1 MSNIEDPLIQINW
14 SKLKRYL
21 RIALG
26 LVKGIVVGI
35 LKIVLKLL
43 TALLIAL
50 RKGYLELRK
59 FAKNR
64 HKGVWILLLVF
75 FFLGISFFLLHYI
88 RGIRKDIGGIKK
100 DYQELQLKYEKQL
113 EEYQDLTEQ
122 EYELEQKLKESSER
136 IPTKPEVVKVS
147 RKQDVENWRYLVEK
161 YFPPEQVEN
170 ALNIM
175 ACESGGNPKSVNED
189 DAKITGYPSCGLF
202 QINGP
207 TNWEWDNPE
216 ENIDRAVTMFYE
228 RGWHPWF
235 NCGIKLGLL

>member
-1 MSNIEDPLIQINW
+1 MSNIEDPLIKINW
-14 SKLKRYL
+14 LKLRNYL
-21 RIALG
+21 KVVLG

-50 RKGYLELRK
+50 RKGYLGLRK
-59 FAKNR
+59 FVKNKHR
-64 HKGVWILLLVF
+64 GIWILLLVL
-75 FFLGISFFLLHYI
+75 FFLGILFFLLHYT
-88 RGIRKDIGGIKK
+88 RGIKK
-100 DYQELQLKYEKQL
+100 DYQELQQKHEKQL

-122 EYELEQKLKESSER
+122 KYELEQKLKENPAKSGSTRILKKQSVER
-136 IPTKPEVVKVS
+136 
-147 RKQDVENWRYLVEK
+147 WRYLVEK
-161 YFPPEQVEN
+161 HFPSKQVEN

-207 TNWEWDNPE
+207 INWEWDNPE
-216 ENIDRAVTMFYE
+216 KNIIRASILFYA
-228 RGWHPWF
+228 RNWQPWLR
-235 NCGIKLGLL
+235 CSKKLGLI